1 VHRIFRQFSTQFFQ
15 EVVDERDEWAKKSLA
30 ELVNAIAD
38 GLQSGSP
45 KFSMGV
51 YSDNGG
57 HAVLPYAINP
67 LDNGVMRVLVYDSN
81 WPGKERF
88 VDIDVAN
95 NSWKFSF
102 SGADPENDP
111 KAWTGGKGDI
121 DLNSLDARQQSMC
134 PFCKTETKVK
144 NSVMVLR
151 SVDKNWTITN
161 ANGVYSPSNGNA
173 VEGINARVI
182 KSAENDGSA
191 AFEYVVSL
199 AEGNFTFKPKGIVSA
214 FVVGAEVITQ
224 IETLEATDTSVE
236 ISETAI
242 TSTDSGATLTV
253 ANNDL
258 VAQVTGENSEITVS
272 GNELD
277 LYAES
282 KSGAEINLTVSEEN
296 RQIRVV
302 TNGNAS
308 SGDAA
313 FTVQTEAEGTVDL
326 RSTESELPTVLS
338 QSVAALPVELV
349 ATTTT
354 TTIPPTTTTTTIP
367 PTTTTTTTVP
377 PTTTTSSTT
386 TTVPPTTTTSSTTTT
401 TTTTTVPPTTT
412 TSSTTTTTTTTTTV
426 PPTTTT
432 TPTLS
437 TQTVTWSPTTALTTA
452 QSPNTLLAASSSGDG
467 AISYAVQSAGAT
479 GCTIDSSTRVLTFTT
494 AGNCVV
500 RATAAS
506 TSNYLTGYID
516 ATFTVTTATCAMGG
530 ACIVGDTGPG
540 GGIVFYV
547 QASGTFACGSTLSS
561 TCKYLEAAPTSG
573 TSAWTDASYAWSGNT
588 TGEIGVNARGTAV
601 GSGYKNTVAMVA
613 QSSTA
618 NRAGTIARAYRG
630 PNNLSDWYL
639 PSKDELNQ
647 LYINRATVGGI
658 ATNSY
663 WSSSEVYSL
672 ETWYQNFSNGTQSN
686 QAKYQTYY
694 VRPVRAFTTI
704 ALQSQS
710 IAIDSGSFVSSY
722 RMAATAPTVTSTAL
736 GSGAKTYSSS
746 SPTVCSVNASSGVV
760 AFVAAGTCRLS
771 VSIAADSSYLSAT
784 SAQIS
789 FSLVYQVGDTGPGGG
804 KIFMTPSAGEN
815 TTNFYFESALSGWNG
830 ESTDTLAP
838 WCSLTNQYIGSSGVA
853 PQLTTIGS
861 GGSNT
866 NAMVAAGKCTSGAA
880 SVARAYS
887 GGGLSDWYLPSLGE
901 LQQMYAQR
909 ATIGGFNLMT
919 EAGTARTTTTYWSSS
934 EDGSQNFYARSW
946 SFLTNGND
954 NWSKSLK
961 FGVRPIRSFEP
972 IG

>member
-1 VHRIFRQFSTQFFQ
+1 MKHIWRLFALAAVVSSCSGSAVSVDISAPIDGKLRPLENGFAFANFPGSSTDESFDAQDLVAMFGAEACADGVVEPCSPIAEAAAWARMVNQARMSGHCEGMVVESSRRFVKSEAPVTSELDNGAEVVHRIFRQFSTQFFQ

-111 KAWTGGKGDI
+111 KAWTGGKGDM

-224 IETLEATDTSVE
+224 IETLEATDTSIE

-296 RQIRVV
+296 RQIRVA
-302 TNGNAS
+302 TNGNVS
-308 SGDAA
+308 SGSAA

-326 RSTESELPTVLS
+326 RSTESELPTVLA
-338 QSVAALPVELV
+338 QSVAALPVESV
-349 ATTTT
+349 VTTTSTSST
-354 TTIPPTTTTTTIP
+354 TTPPTTTTTTIP
-367 PTTTTTTTVP
+367 PTTTT
-377 PTTTTSSTT
+377 SST
-386 TTVPPTTTTSSTTTT
+386 
-401 TTTTTVPPTTT
+401 TTT
-412 TSSTTTTTTTTTTV
+412 TSSTTTTTTTTTTTP
-426 PPTTTT
+426 PPTTT
-432 TPTLS
+432 
-437 TQTVTWSPTTALTTA
+437 VAPTTTT
-452 QSPNTLLAASSSGDG
+452 STSTTSTST
-467 AISYAVQSAGAT
+467 ST
-479 GCTIDSSTRVLTFTT
+479 TSSTTT
-494 AGNCVV
+494 
-500 RATAAS
+500 S
-506 TSNYLTGYID
+506 T
-516 ATFTVTTATCAMGG
+516 TV
-530 ACIVGDTGPG
+530 
-540 GGIVFYV
+540 
-547 QASGTFACGSTLSS
+547 
-561 TCKYLEAAPTSG
+561 
-573 TSAWTDASYAWSGNT
+573 
-588 TGEIGVNARGTAV
+588 
-601 GSGYKNTVAMVA
+601 
-613 QSSTA
+613 
-618 NRAGTIARAYRG
+618 
-630 PNNLSDWYL
+630 
-639 PSKDELNQ
+639 
-647 LYINRATVGGI
+647 
-658 ATNSY
+658 
-663 WSSSEVYSL
+663 
-672 ETWYQNFSNGTQSN
+672 
-686 QAKYQTYY
+686 
-694 VRPVRAFTTI
+694 

-736 GSGAKTYSSS
+736 GSGAKTYTSG

-804 KIFMTPSAGEN
+804 KIFMTPSAGAN
-815 TTNFYFESALSGWNG
+815 TTTKYFESAVSGWNG
-830 ESTDTLAP
+830 SATDTLAP
-838 WCSLTNQYIGSSGVA
+838 WCSLTYQYLGSSGVA
-853 PQLTTIGS
+853 PQLTSIGS
-861 GGSNT
+861 GAANT

-880 SVARAYS
+880 NVARTYS

-901 LQQMYAQR
+901 LQEMYSQR
-909 ATIGGFNLMT
+909 TTIGGFNLMT
-919 EAGTARTTTTYWSSS
+919 EAGTSPLRTTTTYWSSS
-934 EDGSQNFYARSW
+934 EDASQNFYARSW

-954 NWSKSLK
+954 NWSKLLK

-972 IG
+972 IS

>member
-1 VHRIFRQFSTQFFQ
+1 MVSACSGSAVSVDISAPIEGDLRPIEDGFSFANFPGSSTEETFNAQDLYEMFGAEACADGLVEPCTPIAEAAAWARMVNQARMSGHCEGMVVESSKRFINNESPATSELSNDVEVVHRIFRQFSTQFFQ
-15 EVVDERDEWAKKSLA
+15 EVVEERDEWAKKSLA
-30 ELVNAIAD
+30 ELVNAIAA

-51 YSDNGG
+51 YSDKGG

-81 WPGKERF
+81 WPGRERF

-95 NSWKFSF
+95 NSWKFPF

-121 DLNSLDARQQSMC
+121 DLNSLDARQQSTC
-134 PFCKTETKVK
+134 PFCKTKTKVK

-151 SVDKNWTITN
+151 SVDKNWTIAN
-161 ANGVYSPSNGNA
+161 ANGVYSPSFGNT

-199 AEGNFTFKPKGIVSA
+199 AGSEFTFKPKGIVSA

-258 VAQVTGENSEITVS
+258 VAQVTGENTEITVS

-282 KSGAEINLTVSEEN
+282 KSGAEINLTVNEEN
-296 RQIRVV
+296 RQIRVA

-326 RSTESELPTVLS
+326 RSTESELPTVLA
-338 QSVAALPVELV
+338 QSVAALPVESV
-349 ATTTT
+349 A
-354 TTIPPTTTTTTIP
+354 
-367 PTTTTTTTVP
+367 TTTTTTVP
-377 PTTTTSSTT
+377 PTTTIPPTTTTSST
-386 TTVPPTTTTSSTTTT
+386 TTTTSSTTTT
-401 TTTTTVPPTTT
+401 TTTTVPPTTTVAPTTTTSTTSTTSTSTST
-412 TSSTTTTTTTTTTV
+412 TSSTTTTTTV
-426 PPTTTT
+426 
-432 TPTLS
+432 
-437 TQTVTWSPTTALTTA
+437 
-452 QSPNTLLAASSSGDG
+452 
-467 AISYAVQSAGAT
+467 
-479 GCTIDSSTRVLTFTT
+479 
-494 AGNCVV
+494 
-500 RATAAS
+500 
-506 TSNYLTGYID
+506 
-516 ATFTVTTATCAMGG
+516 
-530 ACIVGDTGPG
+530 
-540 GGIVFYV
+540 
-547 QASGTFACGSTLSS
+547 
-561 TCKYLEAAPTSG
+561 
-573 TSAWTDASYAWSGNT
+573 
-588 TGEIGVNARGTAV
+588 
-601 GSGYKNTVAMVA
+601 
-613 QSSTA
+613 
-618 NRAGTIARAYRG
+618 
-630 PNNLSDWYL
+630 
-639 PSKDELNQ
+639 
-647 LYINRATVGGI
+647 
-658 ATNSY
+658 
-663 WSSSEVYSL
+663 
-672 ETWYQNFSNGTQSN
+672 
-686 QAKYQTYY
+686 
-694 VRPVRAFTTI
+694 

-710 IAIDSGSFVSSY
+710 ISIDSGSFVSSY
-722 RMAATAPTVTSTAL
+722 RMSATPPTITATAP
-736 GSGAKTYSSS
+736 GSGAKTYSSA
-746 SPTVCSVNASSGVV
+746 SPTVCTVNSSTGVV
-760 AFVAAGTCRLS
+760 SSLAAGTCRLS

-804 KIFMTPSAGEN
+804 KIFMTPSSGSN

-830 ESTDTLAP
+830 DSTDTLAP

-861 GGSNT
+861 GYSNT

-880 SVARAYS
+880 TVARAYS

-934 EDGSQNFYARSW
+934 EDSSQNFYARSW
-946 SFLTNGND
+946 SFATNGND
-954 NWSKSLK
+954 NWTKSLK